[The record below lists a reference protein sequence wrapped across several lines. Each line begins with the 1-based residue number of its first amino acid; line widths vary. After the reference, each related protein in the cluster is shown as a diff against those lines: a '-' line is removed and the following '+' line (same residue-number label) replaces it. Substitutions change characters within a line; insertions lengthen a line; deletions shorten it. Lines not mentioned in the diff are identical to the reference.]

1 MIAKTKIGP
10 FRATWVLRH
19 RWEPGAKDGVLSSNY
34 EGHKLRTTLRLG
46 IWAKR
51 SKVVGATKRGKTTSE
66 TTQNTFSKNNMVY
79 NYMIGLELIVCRVWV
94 DFTFRPTLGR
104 KSILINL

>member
-1 MIAKTKIGP
+1 MVVRKIKIGC
-10 FRATWVLRH
+10 FRSTWVLRH

-51 SKVVGATKRGKTTSE
+51 SKVVGASKRNKDGKMIVSE
-66 TTQNTFSKNNMVY
+66 TFSTNNTVNTYMV
-79 NYMIGLELIVCRVWV
+79 GLELIVCRVWV
-94 DFTFRPTLGR
+94 DFTFRPTLGN
-104 KSILINL
+104 K

>member
-1 MIAKTKIGP
+1 MIARTKIGS

-19 RWEPGAKDGVLSSNY
+19 RWEPGATDGVLSSNY
-34 EGHKLRTTLRLG
+34 EAYKLRTTLRLG

-51 SKVVGATKRGKTTSE
+51 SKVVGPTKRGKDGKMVASE
-66 TTQNTFSKNNMVY
+66 TFSTNNTVNTYMV
-79 NYMIGLELIVCRVWV
+79 GLELIVCRVWV

-104 KSILINL
+104 K